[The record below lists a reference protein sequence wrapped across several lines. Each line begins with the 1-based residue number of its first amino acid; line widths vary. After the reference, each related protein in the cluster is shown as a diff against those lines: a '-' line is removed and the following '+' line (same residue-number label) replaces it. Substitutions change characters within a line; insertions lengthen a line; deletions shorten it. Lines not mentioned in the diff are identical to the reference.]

1 MKRIAIGLSL
11 LASLLVTAPSRSQLL
26 DPARQPSRLVPY
38 TRCSFSGGLVPV
50 AIDRAPNLPMAR
62 PADSPNG
69 TRRVSVADA
78 YRVILAF
85 PNTDPFV
92 NLKIEVSVTG
102 RYSEDKRAVLEQMQD
117 FAASAKGVTVS
128 LERSTRNGVDI
139 AGLNNP
145 TIDSSQV
152 SLYSLFDD
160 KETLIVTAYILNQD
174 PERRAFKDLA
184 AYKKLRD
191 AFLQEYV
198 QCMAAN
204 RRK

>member
-1 MKRIAIGLSL
+1 
-11 LASLLVTAPSRSQLL
+11 
-26 DPARQPSRLVPY
+26 
-38 TRCSFSGGLVPV
+38 
-50 AIDRAPNLPMAR
+50 MAR

-69 TRRVSVADA
+69 KRLVSVADA

-92 NLKIEVSVTG
+92 NLKIEVSVAG

-145 TIDSSQV
+145 SIESSQI

-160 KETLIVTAYILNQD
+160 KETLIVTAYILNQV
-174 PERRAFKDLA
+174 PERRAFKDMA
-184 AYKKLRD
+184 AYKRLRD
-191 AFLQEYV
+191 AFLQEYA
-198 QCMAAN
+198 QCMATN